1 MSAGEENEDKQ
12 YEPSQKK
19 LDDAR
24 EKGEIPKS
32 TDLTTAAAYAGL
44 LVACTGLGGGA
55 LVAAA
60 THMMAFLDRP
70 AALADEV
77 FNGGAAP
84 VLGGITAA
92 ITLPLLPF
100 FVLPGILA
108 LGALLATRSLVFA
121 SERMRPKL
129 NKISPIA
136 QAKNKFGRAGLFEF
150 AKSFSKLVIYGV
162 ILGLFLA
169 FELPEILM
177 TMALTPAMA
186 TAVLLRMSVTF
197 LMLVLAVALVVGGI
211 DFLWQRAEHLRKHR
225 MSHKEMRDEHKQME
239 GDPHMKQ
246 QRRQKGYDIAT
257 NRMLTDVPA
266 ADVVIVNPTH
276 YAVALK
282 WDRAR
287 GSAPKC
293 VAKGVDEVAA
303 RIREIAAENGVA
315 LHSDP
320 PTARALH
327 ATVQIGEEVRPEH
340 YRAVAA
346 AIRFAEAMRQ
356 KARRR

>member
-1 MSAGEENEDKQ
+1 MSADEDNEDKQ

-44 LVACTGLGGGA
+44 LVACIGLGGSA
-55 LVAAA
+55 LVASA

-77 FNGGAAP
+77 FGGGSAP

-92 ITLPLLPF
+92 IALPLLPF
-100 FVLPGILA
+100 VVLPGVLA
-108 LGALLATRSLVFA
+108 LGALFATRSLVFA
-121 SERMRPKL
+121 GERMKPKL

-150 AKSFSKLVIYGV
+150 AKSFAKLIIYGV
-162 ILGLFLA
+162 ILGLFLLL
-169 FELPEILM
+169 ELPEILA

-197 LMLVLAVALVVGGI
+197 LMLVLGVALVIGGI

-246 QRRQKGYDIAT
+246 QRRQKAYDIAT
-257 NRMLTDVPA
+257 NRMLTDVPQ

-287 GSAPKC
+287 GTAPKC
-293 VAKGVDEVAA
+293 MAKGVDEIAA

-327 ATVQIGEEVRPEH
+327 ATVGIGEEVRPEH

>member
-1 MSAGEENEDKQ
+1 MAEEEDDDKQ
-12 YEPSQKK
+12 YEASQKK

-24 EKGEIPKS
+24 EKGEVPRS
-32 TDLTTAAAYAGL
+32 TDLTTAAAYGGML
-44 LVACTGLGGGA
+44 IACIALGGSA
-55 LVAAA
+55 LIGVAE
-60 THMMAFLDRP
+60 TMMALIDRP
-70 AALADEV
+70 ERLAAQV
-77 FNGGAAP
+77 FGGGAAP
-84 VLGGITAA
+84 VLGGLAA
-92 ITLPLLPF
+92 GVALPLLPF
-100 FVLPGILA
+100 FVIPGVLA
-108 LGALLATRSLVFA
+108 LACLVATRSFVVAPEKLK
-121 SERMRPKL
+121 PKL

-136 QAKNKFGRAGLFEF
+136 QAKNKFGRSGLFEF
-150 AKSFSKLVIYGV
+150 AKSSTKLTIYGV
-162 ILGLFLA
+162 ILGIFLLTRMEDIVA
-169 FELPEILM
+169 
-177 TMALTPAMA
+177 TMALSPAMA
-186 TAVLLRMSVTF
+186 TAELLRMSITF
-197 LMLVLAVALVVGGI
+197 LFLVLALSLTIGGV

-246 QRRQKGYDIAT
+246 QRRQRAYEIAT
-257 NRMLTDVPA
+257 NKMLADVPE

-282 WDRAR
+282 WSRAR
-287 GSAPKC
+287 GTAPKC

-303 RIREIAAENGVA
+303 KIREIASANGVA

-327 ATVQIGEEVRPEH
+327 ASVEIGDEVRPEH

-346 AIRFAEAMRQ
+346 AIRFAEAMRK

>member
-1 MSAGEENEDKQ
+1 MAEEDNEDKQ
-12 YEPSQKK
+12 YEASQKK

-24 EKGEIPKS
+24 EKGEIPRS
-32 TDLTTAAAYAGL
+32 QDVTTAAAYGGM
-44 LVACTGLGGGA
+44 LVACVGLGGPA
-55 LVAAA
+55 LVGAAG
-60 THMMAFLDRP
+60 TMMAFLDRP
-70 AALADEV
+70 EKLAAEV
-77 FNGGAAP
+77 FGGGAAP
-84 VLGGITAA
+84 VLGGLTAGV
-92 ITLPLLPF
+92 TLPLLPF
-100 FVLPGILA
+100 FVVPGVLA
-108 LGALLATRSLVFA
+108 IAALFATRSLVFA
-121 SERMRPKL
+121 TEKMKPKL

-136 QAKNKFGRAGLFEF
+136 QAKNKFGRSGLFEF
-150 AKSFSKLVIYGV
+150 AKSFSKLSIYSV
-162 ILGLFLA
+162 ILGVYLFA
-169 FELPEILM
+169 RMEDIVA
-177 TMALTPAMA
+177 TMALSPGMA
-186 TAVLLRMSVTF
+186 TTVLLRMSVTF
-197 LMLVLAVALVVGGI
+197 LFLVLGVSLVIGGV

-246 QRRQKGYDIAT
+246 QRRQKAYDIAM
-257 NRMLTDVPA
+257 NKMLSDVPK

-282 WDRAR
+282 WSRAR
-287 GSAPKC
+287 GSAPEC
-293 VAKGVDEVAA
+293 VAKGVDEIAA

-327 ATVQIGEEVRPEH
+327 ATVDVGQEVRPEH

-346 AIRFAEAMRQ
+346 AIRFAEAMRK